1 MKQTAKILLV
11 DDEPGMLRYIRTL
24 LEVEGYKVE
33 TASTGEEAVERV
45 QKGWH
50 ADLVLLDLNLPP
62 GDGFQVLEKL
72 KLEHPSMH
80 VIIVSAQSTLRTL
93 KRARELGADGFVVK
107 YAPKSDVLRM
117 LSEVFDSLAGKKP
130 ETAPDEAGTGSNR
143 EPPDQD

>member
-1 MKQTAKILLV
+1 MGRPNSALVV
-11 DDEPGMLRYIRTL
+11 DDEPHVVLLLRGL
-24 LEVEGYKVE
+24 LKQLGVATIWEALDGTDAIAK
-33 TASTGEEAVERV
+33 ASAN
-45 QKGWH
+45 KP
-50 ADLVLLDLNLPP
+50 DLVLLDLNLPP